1 MGNGEKGKERE
12 GKGREGKG
20 KGRKRK
26 GREEGERRERGEFL
40 CVTATRV
47 VLCFVPAWEC
57 TAVTLSFQKKN
68 YNELE
73 VATGTIRRAWARPS
87 FCENPIN
94 KRVRVAGELTF
105 KVHGFGVEI
114 QSVNGPIIEVGVS
127 CTYGDV
133 LVSGPYVCF

>member
-20 KGRKRK
+20 KGRERK

-57 TAVTLSFQKKN
+57 TAVTLSFQKKK
-68 YNELE
+68 L
-73 VATGTIRRAWARPS
+73 
-87 FCENPIN
+87 
-94 KRVRVAGELTF
+94 
-105 KVHGFGVEI
+105 
-114 QSVNGPIIEVGVS
+114 
-127 CTYGDV
+127 
-133 LVSGPYVCF
+133 